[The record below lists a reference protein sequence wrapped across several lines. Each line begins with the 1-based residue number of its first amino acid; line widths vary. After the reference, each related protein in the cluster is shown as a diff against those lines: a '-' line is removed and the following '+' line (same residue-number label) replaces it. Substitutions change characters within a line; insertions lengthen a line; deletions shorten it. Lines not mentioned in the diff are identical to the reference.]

1 MVIYAGFTASI
12 DKCVRVCNEEGW
24 KIIKADGRG
33 WTNTLGVETDIEAL
47 KKFQYKGNTDKIAF
61 IGHPETAGMSLTL
74 TASPVVIFYSN
85 DFKAENRMQAEDRIH
100 RESMD
105 LNLGATIIDII
116 HLPTDELVLKNLKEK
131 TKLQNLTLGVISD
144 YIEQGEYDGTDS

>member
-1 MVIYAGFTASI
+1 
-12 DKCVRVCNEEGW
+12 
-24 KIIKADGRG
+24 
-33 WTNTLGVETDIEAL
+33 
-47 KKFQYKGNTDKIAF
+47 
-61 IGHPETAGMSLTL
+61 MSLTL